1 MAPKAQRQT
10 QIKDAAAKL
19 FRDSGYAG
27 ASMKDIASSL
37 GMEAPSLYNHF
48 KSKEDIVIDICFDMA
63 DRFLSAI
70 DEVNDIYFNAEEK
83 LRMAVK
89 NHVEI
94 LTSDIEGSFV
104 FLREWRHLPPHE
116 LTRFKELRKKYED
129 GFRQILI
136 DGENEN
142 LFKMG
147 DRDFA
152 VLTILSSLNWIVEWY
167 NPKASGKSSPEEIAN
182 RLTDFILSGL
192 KKELPHSLK

>member
-19 FRDSGYAG
+19 FRSSGYAG
-27 ASMKDIASSL
+27 ASMKDIANSL

-48 KSKEDIVIDICFDMA
+48 KSKEDIVVDICFDMA

-104 FLREWRHLPPHE
+104 FLREWRHLPPNE

-152 VLTILSSLNWIVEWY
+152 VLTLLSSLNWIVEWY

>member
-1 MAPKAQRQT
+1 MPPN
-10 QIKDAAAKL
+10 
-19 FRDSGYAG
+19 
-27 ASMKDIASSL
+27 
-37 GMEAPSLYNHF
+37 E
-48 KSKEDIVIDICFDMA
+48 
-63 DRFLSAI
+63 LS
-70 DEVNDIYFNAEEK
+70 
-83 LRMAVK
+83 
-89 NHVEI
+89 
-94 LTSDIEGSFV
+94 
-104 FLREWRHLPPHE
+104 
-116 LTRFKELRKKYED
+116 RFKELRKKYED

-147 DRDFA
+147 DREFA